1 MFGSTFGG
9 EYEVPIVVS
18 PVIAFTSQQT
28 DEPADER
35 LRPVEGEPGATRR
48 LRLSGPEFLLGVLL
62 ILGRFAHR
70 LCGALF
76 RAARRRLA
84 LASLAFLR
92 VLPLSL
98 SALLLAAHFYHAG
111 SNILVTIALATPL
124 LLLARRWWAVAS
136 VQIALFV
143 AAAEWIR
150 TALAIAAVRELMGA
164 PAGRMLL
171 ILGCVAVFTALS
183 AIPLHNLHP
192 EA

>member
-1 MFGSTFGG
+1 MTD
-9 EYEVPIVVS
+9 
-18 PVIAFTSQQT
+18 VIQRGRARS
-28 DEPADER
+28 DR
-35 LRPVEGEPGATRR
+35 TR
-48 LRLSGPEFLLGVLL
+48 VT
-62 ILGRFAHR
+62 
-70 LCGALF
+70 
-76 RAARRRLA
+76 
-84 LASLAFLR
+84 FLR

-98 SALLLAAHFYHAG
+98 SALLLAAHFYRAG

-150 TALAIAAVRELMGA
+150 TALAIAAVREMMGA

-183 AIPLHNLHP
+183 AIPLRNLAP
-192 EA
+192 EP